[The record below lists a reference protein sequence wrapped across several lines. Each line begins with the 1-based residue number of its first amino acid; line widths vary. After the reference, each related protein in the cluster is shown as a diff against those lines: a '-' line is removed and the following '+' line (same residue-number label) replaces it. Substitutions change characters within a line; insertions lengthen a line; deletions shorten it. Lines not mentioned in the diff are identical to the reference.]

1 MLRIAMVSF
10 SAITFAGF
18 ATGSASANQ
27 AVVSQK
33 FMQLAQTTC
42 VFIGADNMRISRKD
56 LQPRCSLHGV
66 LTCSVI
72 KCTANGLVGSC

>member
-42 VFIGADNMRISRKD
+42 VFQGRTYSPGA
-56 LQPRCSLHGV
+56 V
-66 LTCSVI
+66 
-72 KCTANGLVGSC
+72 CTAS